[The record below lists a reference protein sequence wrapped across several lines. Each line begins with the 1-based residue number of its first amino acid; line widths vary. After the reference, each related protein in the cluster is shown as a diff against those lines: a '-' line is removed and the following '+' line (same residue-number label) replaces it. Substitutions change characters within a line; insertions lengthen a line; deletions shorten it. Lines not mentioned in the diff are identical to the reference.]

1 MGDLVRTGVSLER
14 DLLTKFDVV
23 IEEKGYQNRSEAIRD
38 LIRRH
43 LVAEDI
49 DKNKVV
55 VGTLT
60 IIYDHH
66 ESDGKTCG
74 RTAPSRRCH
83 TRSYPRPLG
92 SSLLS

>member
-55 VGTLT
+55 VGTV
-60 IIYDHH
+60 IWGYGDVFFRWV
-66 ESDGKTCG
+66 SSF
-74 RTAPSRRCH
+74 A
-83 TRSYPRPLG
+83 G
-92 SSLLS
+92 S